1 MLHIAVDAP
10 DLIVRTVGGLALSS
24 VLTVKG
30 GEVVSCTGTALGSPR
45 AANVSGVTPLVAS
58 GALSC

>member
-1 MLHIAVDAP
+1 MHIAVDAL
-10 DLIVRTVGGLALSS
+10 DLVVRAVEGLALSG

-58 GALSC
+58 GALAC